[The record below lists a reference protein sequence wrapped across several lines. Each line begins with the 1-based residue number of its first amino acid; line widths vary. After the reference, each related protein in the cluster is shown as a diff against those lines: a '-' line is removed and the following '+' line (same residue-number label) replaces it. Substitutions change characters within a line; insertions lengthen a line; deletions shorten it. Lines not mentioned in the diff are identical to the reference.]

1 MTVSFYSSYS
11 SSVCILLQGLD
22 VTEYGVQLISEMIT
36 GILGIEVSAMLGAN
50 IADEVSRDQYCEATI
65 GNS

>member
-1 MTVSFYSSYS
+1 
-11 SSVCILLQGLD
+11 VCIGQGLD
-22 VTEYGVQLISEMIT
+22 VTENGVQLISEMIS

-65 GNS
+65 G